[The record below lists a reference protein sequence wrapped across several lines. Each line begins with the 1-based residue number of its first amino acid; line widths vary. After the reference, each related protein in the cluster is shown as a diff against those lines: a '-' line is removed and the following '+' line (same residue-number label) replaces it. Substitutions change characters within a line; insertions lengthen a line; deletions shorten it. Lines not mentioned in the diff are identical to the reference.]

1 MDDRKTEVTR
11 RVSELAADQ
20 AGVAVSQISF
30 DTDLISD
37 LRFDTMARAG
47 FALDLEEAFGMSI
60 ADEDLDSLRTVGQWA
75 EYVLAALDVPPEVAA
90 FIHQS
95 MEGLRLQTA
104 AHSST
109 WHMGQEQRWL
119 VDQDTATIEF
129 RFADGTVATAPV
141 QIVGTFDPTNG
152 TFLWAWD
159 HPSVDPS
166 LRVHADLVREYGR
179 RHKITRFTTRK
190 LVCTE
195 QQAWEF
201 TAVAVRLGHASGGY
215 RANSGGPW
223 VYMTYGEIRLKKSCG
238 EAQGRSC

>member
-1 MDDRKTEVTR
+1 MDDRKIEVTR
-11 RVSELAADQ
+11 RVSELAADR
-20 AGVAVSQISF
+20 AGVTVSHISF

-37 LRFDTMARAG
+37 LRFDVMARAG
-47 FALDLEEAFGMSI
+47 FALDIEEAFGTSI
-60 ADEDLDSLRTVGQWA
+60 TDEDLNRLQTVGQFVEA
-75 EYVLAALDVPPEVAA
+75 ILAALEVPPEVAA

-109 WHMGQEQRWL
+109 WHLGQEQQWH

-141 QIVGTFDPTNG
+141 QIVGTFDPMDS
-152 TFLWAWD
+152 TFLWGWD
-159 HPSVDPS
+159 HPSIDSS
-166 LRVHADLVREYGR
+166 LRVHAELVRDYGQ
-179 RHKITRFTTRK
+179 RHNVARFTTRK

-201 TAVAVRLGHASGGY
+201 AAVAVRLGHANGGY

-223 VYMTYGEIRLKKSCG
+223 VYMTFGEITLKKLC
-238 EAQGRSC
+238 